1 VIFYSAEVESYHHC
15 DLLQVEDK
23 EEMKEILEMKRV
35 HQRTVKRRKEG
46 CSKIL
51 SSSPSP
57 DRVML

>member
-1 VIFYSAEVESYHHC
+1 VVVDQYGLF
-15 DLLQVEDK
+15 LQEQDK

-35 HQRTVKRRKEG
+35 HQRIVKRRKLG

-57 DRVML
+57 KRLVL